1 MTETTMIGFRPDG
14 LHRKHR
20 GGLWKRLALCF
31 SIAAMASIYGC
42 GGGGGSHHSASID
55 GGGSGGGGEPPPAEE
70 PQVADKYPAVAT
82 PTVTKLETDK
92 TILADRNYPFSSVDF
107 DLSPYGFVEEEFL
120 YEGTASS
127 YGLVMTGGVGN
138 TTLADGD
145 ATVVSSG
152 HPYRTRMIVIRPT
165 DPAKFNGTVIY
176 DWLNAT
182 SGYDILLGW
191 FHMKEMILR
200 KGYAYVGVSVQNGP
214 IKGTSGLIAWNPKRY
229 GTLDVADNGRFSR
242 EDLGWDIYSQGA
254 KAVRAIP
261 EVLGSLPVK
270 KVIAYGGSQSAGRA
284 GMHMNSVNPITGNI
298 FDGAVLL
305 YGGPQMRRDL
315 AVPIIKINTETEVE
329 GMTNET
335 RVAVDD
341 TDKLKTWVIAGSAH
355 ADFAGFIPRLA
366 IYLRDMSVNYG
377 GASET
382 CSTPSRNRLNGRY
395 VYNSAVTWV
404 EKYID
409 DNSTRMP
416 TAPPVSFTGDS
427 TPLNPK
433 VQRNA
438 DGFMIGGIGT
448 PDFEVPTGLNTGIYC
463 QLPGSFMPFDK
474 AKLDSLYPTHDDY
487 VAKVTASA
495 NKAVADGFMLAED
508 AQEAIDTAKAS
519 IYGRKL
525 RCDLGSLCSD
535 QSVPPYMVSS
545 QLLRRHVASY
555 YLVDRAKLLAP
566 VDDATYQIATA
577 YNVTAP
583 DVARLFFGNAASSL
597 EQFIMLVR
605 GQVEKGALANEAGAY
620 LINEATQLVVAIQ
633 RL

>member
-1 MTETTMIGFRPDG
+1 MG
-14 LHRKHR
+14 L
-20 GGLWKRLALCF
+20 
-31 SIAAMASIYGC
+31 SIVATAVMCGC
-42 GGGGGSHHSASID
+42 GGGGGSDHSAAPE
-55 GGGSGGGGEPPPAEE
+55 EPP
-70 PQVADKYPAVAT
+70 VVDKYPAVAT
-82 PTVTKLETDK
+82 PTVMKLSIDK
-92 TILADRNYPFSSVDF
+92 TNLADRNYPFSSVDF
-107 DLSPYGFVEEEFL
+107 DLSPHGFVEEEFL

-138 TTLADGD
+138 TTLAAGD

-200 KGYAYVGVSVQNGP
+200 KGYAYVGASVQNGP
-214 IKGTSGLIAWNPKRY
+214 IKGAGGLIAWNPKRY
-229 GTLDVADNGRFSR
+229 DTLDVSDGGKFTR

-261 EVLGSLPVK
+261 EVLGNLPVK
-270 KVIAYGGSQSAGRA
+270 KVIAMGGSQSAGRA
-284 GMHMNSVNPITGNI
+284 GMHMNSINPITGHI
-298 FDGAVLL
+298 FDGALLL
-305 YGGPQMRRDL
+305 YGGPEMRRDL
-315 AVPIIKINTETEVE
+315 AVPIIKVNTETEVE

-335 RVAVDD
+335 RVAVED

-366 IYLRDMSVNYG
+366 IYLRDMEVNYG

-382 CSTPSRNRLNGRY
+382 CNTPSRNRLNGRY
-395 VYNSAVTWV
+395 VYNSAVTWI

-409 DNSTRMP
+409 DNSTKMP
-416 TAPPVSFTGDS
+416 TAPPIAFTSTS
-427 TPLNPK
+427 TPLNPQA
-433 VQRNA
+433 QRDA
-438 DGFMIGGIGT
+438 DGFIIGGILT

-474 AKLDSLYPTHDDY
+474 VKLDNLYPTHDDY

-495 NKAVADGFMLAED
+495 NKSVAEGFMLEED

-525 RCDLGSLCSD
+525 RCDRGSLCSD
-535 QSVPPYMVSS
+535 ESVPPYFVSS

-555 YLVDRAKLLAP
+555 PLVDRAKLLAP
-566 VDDATYQIATA
+566 LDDATYQIATA
-577 YNVTAP
+577 YNVAAP
-583 DVARLFFGNAASSL
+583 DVAKLFFGNATGAL
-597 EQFIMLVR
+597 EQFIILIR
-605 GQVEKGALANEAGAY
+605 GQVEKGALAGEAGAY
-620 LINEATQLVVAIQ
+620 LINEATQLIVAIQ
-633 RL
+633 KL